1 MGATGK
7 EGLAAQQRELM
18 VDAGSCRPTPLVEAT
33 LLFLLKKKKTKK
45 KKFVVGLYFV
55 IFFFTFIFIASLESY
70 FHYYDGYAWL
80 DFISYYCGYMYV
92 VT

>member
-33 LLFLLKKKKTKK
+33 LLFLLKKKKQKK
-45 KKFVVGLYFV
+45 KNLLLFSILLFS
-55 IFFFTFIFIASLESY
+55 FLLLFL
-70 FHYYDGYAWL
+70 
-80 DFISYYCGYMYV
+80 
-92 VT
+92 